1 MKTLFDTNILVH
13 SHNRASPHQ
22 KKAAGIIKRAMRG
35 ELEAYVTPQILYE
48 FFAAVTNPKRV
59 EKPLSPKE
67 TLDICLD
74 LLDCREIG
82 KVEPSRGTP
91 KEVLKLAGEFGLSG
105 PEIFDCL
112 IAVTA
117 RENGVK
123 AIYTEN
129 VDHFKRY
136 KFLKAV
142 NPLR

>member
-1 MKTLFDTNILVH
+1 
-13 SHNRASPHQ
+13 
-22 KKAAGIIKRAMRG
+22 MRG
-35 ELEAYVTPQILYE
+35 ELETYITSQILYE
-48 FFAAVTNPKRV
+48 FFATVPNPKRV
-59 EKPLSPKE
+59 EKPFRPKS
-67 TLDICLD
+67 LRYLFGPFGLPRD
-74 LLDCREIG
+74 G

-105 PEIFDCL
+105 PEVFDRL

-117 RENGVK
+117 RENGIE

-136 KFLKAV
+136 KFLRVV